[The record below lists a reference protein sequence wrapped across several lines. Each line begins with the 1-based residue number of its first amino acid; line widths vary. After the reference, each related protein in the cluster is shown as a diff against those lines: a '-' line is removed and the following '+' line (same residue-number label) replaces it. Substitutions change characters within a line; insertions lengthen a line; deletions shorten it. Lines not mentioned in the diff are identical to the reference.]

1 MALVV
6 DVHSTVEIKYFDGKL
21 RTDVSENGS
30 EIYLFTPE
38 SSKSCWLF
46 VCQASELLYS
56 KFMASVK

>member
-21 RTDVSENGS
+21 RTDVSEHGN

-46 VCQASELLYS
+46 VCQAS
-56 KFMASVK
+56 